1 MKRREFISLLGGFG
15 ATAWPELAF
24 AQQPGRLRRIGW
36 MDSFREDDLNA
47 RARVKAFLEVIG
59 KLGWTVGGNLEID
72 YRWDLFDVGRARQA
86 GVDLLNL
93 APDVVFCGGTPSA
106 LAMQQATHAP
116 PIVFA
121 FVTDPIGQGIV
132 PTLAHPGGNMT
143 GFSYFEPG
151 VGAKWL
157 EILKEIAPAVVRAS
171 LIFNPVS
178 SPYSPLYYQSI
189 VTAATNLGVE
199 PATELVHDLAD
210 VERVLARLGRVSGS
224 GVVFSA
230 DAFIYNNRKQVI
242 ELAAE
247 HRVPAIYGLPGTA
260 AEGGLIYYSVD
271 IVDLSRKAAAYVD
284 RILRGEKPA
293 DLPVQS
299 PTKYEM
305 TINLRTAKALGL
317 SVPNTLLVSADQVI
331 D

>member
-143 GFSYFEPG
+143 GFSYF
-151 VGAKWL
+151 
-157 EILKEIAPAVVRAS
+157 VRAS

>member
-1 MKRREFISLLGGFG
+1 MKRREFISLLGGIS
-15 ATAWPELAF
+15 AAAWPDLAS
-24 AQQPGRLRRIGW
+24 AQQSSRLRRIGW
-36 MDSFREDDLNA
+36 MDSFREDDPNA

-59 KLGWTVGGNLEID
+59 KLGWTIGGNLEID
-72 YRWDLFDVGRARQA
+72 FRWDLFDVGRARQA
-86 GVDLLNL
+86 GADLLKL
-93 APDVVFCGGTPSA
+93 APDLVFCGGTPSA
-106 LAMQQATHAP
+106 LAMQQATLAP

-132 PTLAHPGGNMT
+132 PNLAHPGGNMT

-157 EILKEIAPAVVRAS
+157 EILKEIAPGIARAS

-189 VTAATNLGVE
+189 VAAAPKLGVE
-199 PATELVHDLAD
+199 PATVLVHDLAD
-210 VERVLARLGRVSGS
+210 VEQVLARLGREPGN

-230 DAFIYNNRKQVI
+230 DAFIYNNRKLVI
-242 ELAAE
+242 ELAAQ

-271 IVDLSRKAAAYVD
+271 IVDLCRKAAAYVD

-305 TINLRTAKALGL
+305 TINLRTAMALGL
-317 SVPNTLLVSADQVI
+317 NVPSTLLVSADQVI